1 MRNHNYWIKSTVE
14 MKQDYITDD
23 CYINGPEGTTFPEAK
38 HVGEEDIQ
46 FSLKKQTP
54 LTMKQGKKKNQTF
67 HILYP
72 TGKKISIS
80 KKDLYQTK
88 CFQLKASIKIKDLKS
103 RKIQ

>member
-54 LTMKQGKKKNQTF
+54 LTMK
-67 HILYP
+67 
-72 TGKKISIS
+72 
-80 KKDLYQTK
+80 
-88 CFQLKASIKIKDLKS
+88 
-103 RKIQ
+103 